1 MHLLIGLLVLGVI
14 ILIHE
19 WGHFIVA
26 RLCGVRVD
34 VFSIGFGPRLF
45 GIKRGDTDWRV
56 SALPL
61 GGYVRMAGQDITDI
75 DSGDAKP
82 TGAPDELLSKTRW
95 QRALISFAGP
105 AVNLIFPVLLFGFY
119 FVIAG
124 EPYPAYLDKPVVV
137 LGMPAEQANPSSG
150 LQPGDKI
157 LAIDNI
163 KNPTWRDA
171 YHSLDSLPPG
181 GTLKVQA
188 ENNGVT
194 RQVNLSAK
202 KAMDEYPFGFP
213 PVPAK
218 VLQVIPGKPAAI
230 AGVKEGDVI
239 RSFNGQKIDYWDQF
253 VYAIHKSEGK
263 PSQIEVSRNGQTVP
277 LSVTPKIGAAQS
289 GDKVYQIGIGQD
301 VEIAHRSLGLVASFK
316 EGFAQTGAIVSETIG
331 VVGKLISGRVSVK
344 DLQSVVGISRAA
356 GEAVSLGP
364 SATIIFMALI
374 SINLGILNLLPIPIL
389 DGGHILLLSLEGI
402 RRRDF
407 SLAFKERFIQVGLVF
422 LLVLIAY
429 VMYND
434 VARMIQS
441 HS

>member
-1 MHLLIGLLVLGVI
+1 MHLLIGLLVLGFI

-45 GIKRGDTDWRV
+45 GMKRGDTDWRV

-137 LGMPAEQANPSSG
+137 LGMPAEQANPSAA

-163 KNPTWRDA
+163 KYPTWREA
-171 YHSLDSLPPG
+171 YHALDALPAG
-181 GTLKVQA
+181 GTLKVQV
-188 ENNGVT
+188 ENNGVI
-194 RQVNLSAK
+194 RQINLSAK
-202 KAMDEYPFGFP
+202 KAIDEYPFGFP

-230 AGVKEGDVI
+230 AGIKEGDVI
-239 RSFNGQKIDYWDQF
+239 RSFNGQNVDYWDQF
-253 VYAIHKSEGK
+253 VYDIHKSEGK
-263 PSQIEVSRNGQTVP
+263 PVQIEVSRNGQPFTVT
-277 LSVTPKIGAAQS
+277 VTPKIGAAQS

-301 VEIAHRSLGLVASFK
+301 IEIAHRSLGLVDSFK
-316 EGFAQTGAIVSETIG
+316 EGFAQTGAIIAETVG
-331 VVGKLISGRVSVK
+331 VVGKLVSGRVSVR

-364 SATIIFMALI
+364 SATVIFMALI

-389 DGGHILLLSLEGI
+389 DGGHILLLSLEGL